1 MAEFLN
7 PFGSV
12 LLILAGICVLI
23 AFLKENLKPTTTKNN
38 SKKSH
43 RTQLPTTS
51 HKINY
56 KVWIRVGIL
65 AIALRWWIY
74 LFSFSLLDTD
84 QSFWEVI
91 GKIFSVSGDSPH
103 YLYLAEHGYTAVGDK
118 ANLIVFYPLYPLL
131 IKIFNVV
138 FNDYFISG
146 VVVSNLAFALAS
158 CVFYELLRLDYQKEN
173 AFGGLLL
180 MMIAPFSM
188 FYCAIFTESVFLL
201 TTVLCLYFMR
211 IKKPMWMGI
220 CGFLACLSRTQGI
233 ILFVCALVPVASSLL
248 KEKKFN
254 LKEFLWAL
262 LIPLGFFVYLLMNQI
277 LFGNWFQY
285 LEFQAAP
292 PWYNKAQWFG
302 ETLTYSYNMAKAY
315 PGLAK
320 FIYHPQLILFF
331 AGTLSIFWGI
341 YKKVRTEYLVYLGAY
356 IVTCYTHGWLI
367 SGSRYMCACLPLF
380 IVYSSVKNKY
390 IRYAILV
397 ISFMFCIMYTR
408 LWLNGES
415 IM

>member
-23 AFLKENLKPTTTKNN
+23 AFFKEKPEPILLNN
-38 SKKSH
+38 YSTKKS
-43 RTQLPTTS
+43 RKRIQPTAYT
-51 HKINY
+51 IDY
-56 KVWIRVGIL
+56 KVWWRIGIFAFL
-65 AIALRWWIY
+65 LRWWIF
-74 LFSFSLLDTD
+74 LFSYALLDTD
-84 QSFWEVI
+84 QSFWQII
-91 GKIFSVSGDSPH
+91 GNVHSGSGDSPH

-131 IKIFNVV
+131 MKIFNIFCNSYYV
-138 FNDYFISG
+138 SG
-146 VVVSNLAFALAS
+146 ALVSHLSFSFAC
-158 CVFYELLRLDYQKEN
+158 CVFYELLRLDYSEKN
-173 AFGGLLL
+173 AYCGVLLL
-180 MMIAPFSM
+180 MIAPFSM
-188 FYCAIFTESVFLL
+188 FFGAIFTESVFLL

-211 IKKPMWMGI
+211 TKKPMWMGI

-248 KEKKFN
+248 KEKKFK
-254 LKEFLWAL
+254 LKDFLWAL
-262 LIPLGFFVYLLMNQI
+262 LIPLGFFVYLLMNKV

-320 FIYHPQLILFF
+320 FVYHPQLILFF
-331 AGTLSIFWGI
+331 VGTLSIFWGI
-341 YKKVRTEYLVYLGAY
+341 YKKVRTEYLVYIGAY

-367 SGSRYMCACLPLF
+367 SGSRYMCACLPLY
-380 IVYSSVKNKY
+380 IVYTSTKNKY
-390 IRYAILV
+390 ARYAILV

-408 LWLNGES
+408 LWLRGEA